1 MPSVLRTELTLPAD
15 ARMLRLAHDF
25 GRNLA
30 ALADLPEDQADL
42 LAQALCEACENS
54 IEHAFDEDEAPPI
67 TLIGEVTPAALTIS
81 ICDQGLPFDQS
92 LDPAATKPGS
102 EPPAP
107 PRGCAHGLAMIHC
120 CVDEVRWI
128 NHGPAGKEL
137 RLTKNRAG
145 VCRLEPPPAHA
156 AGSYHEPTPQGV
168 AQDYTIR
175 LLAPEDAIRVAQLM
189 FRVYGYSYSNEDFY
203 YPERLTHD
211 LETGT
216 QVSVVAVADNGELVG
231 HVGVIRPNCG
241 PLAEL
246 GQLAVSPAHR
256 GQGLRRRMGD
266 RLQAEILRLG
276 LVGLYAEAV
285 TIHTISQ
292 EASESRGLHV
302 AGIQLLDW
310 QARFKQLRDLEPE
323 TSPQRESLVFY
334 FKYLAPPAPALVC
347 APSRHREILAK
358 IYHNLEAPVDFI
370 FPSGRLGHGQVA
382 VHYDRDTGVG
392 HIQVNRIGIDTLPEI
407 EQARRDLCDLV
418 GAPVVALDL
427 PLAQGA
433 APHLADAAE
442 AVGFFF
448 SGVRPHTAPDGDC
461 LRLQFLQA
469 EPDLTRLHLTS
480 PFARELLA
488 YALADRTR
496 VAQGLKQ

>member
-1 MPSVLRTELTLPAD
+1 
-15 ARMLRLAHDF
+15 MLRLAHDF

-30 ALADLPEDQADL
+30 ALADFPEDQANL
-42 LAQALCEACENS
+42 LAQALCEACKNS
-54 IEHAFDEDEAPPI
+54 IEHAFDEGEAPPI
-67 TLIGEVTPAALTIS
+67 TLIGELTPAALTLS

-92 LDPAATKPGS
+92 LDPAASKPDS
-102 EPPAP
+102 ETPPSP
-107 PRGCAHGLAMIHC
+107 GRGRHGLALIHRC
-120 CVDEVRWI
+120 ADEVRWI

-145 VCRLEPPPAHA
+145 VCRLEPQAAHS
-156 AGSYHEPTPQGV
+156 AGSDHDPTPTRI

-189 FRVYGYSYSNEDFY
+189 YRVYGYSYSNEDFY
-203 YPERLTHD
+203 YPERLAHD
-211 LETGT
+211 LTTGT
-216 QVSVVAVADNGELVG
+216 QVGVVAVADNGEIVG
-231 HVGVIRPNCG
+231 HVGVMRPNRG

-246 GQLAVSPAHR
+246 GQLAVAPAHR

-266 RLQAEILRLG
+266 RLQEEILRLG

-310 QARFKQLRDLEPE
+310 QARFKQLRNLEPE
-323 TSPQRESLVFY
+323 TSPQRESMVFY

-347 APSRHREILAK
+347 APSRHRKILAK
-358 IYHNLEAPVDFI
+358 IYHNLEAPVEFI
-370 FPSGRLGHGQVA
+370 PPSGPLGPGQVA
-382 VHYDRDTGVG
+382 VHFDRDTGAG
-392 HIQVNRIGIDTLPEI
+392 HIQVNRIGLDTLPEI
-407 EQARRDLCDLV
+407 EQARRDLCDLA
-418 GAPVVALDL
+418 GAAVVALDL

-433 APHLADAAE
+433 APYLADAVE

-461 LRLQFLQA
+461 LRLQFLKA
-469 EPDLTRLHLTS
+469 EPDLERLHLTS
-480 PFARELLA
+480 PFARELLD

-496 VAQGLKQ
+496 VAQGVKQ